1 MTTKDFEDSPSNKYY
16 SVDQSAKIWPQTHD
30 LPFTIQITYLALTF
44 YSSLYKSLEV
54 ETNKYYNKYIITML
68 CVHESIHKCGYSA
81 FIFHK
86 CKYEQ
91 KSCCISMH
99 INTEYGLFEC
109 HLIEILWINIK

>member
-1 MTTKDFEDSPSNKYY
+1 
-16 SVDQSAKIWPQTHD
+16 
-30 LPFTIQITYLALTF
+30 
-44 YSSLYKSLEV
+44 
-54 ETNKYYNKYIITML
+54 ML